1 MPPRRSPRS
10 PFSLAALGAAAVLAA
25 GLAASPA
32 SAKKPTVILGP
43 NSLGPCPGAPV
54 DPEPACPDDAIDP
67 DLVIQGQFP
76 LELMGSYVMLPF
88 EVPPGTTSVRVRYC
102 FEGDGHVVDLGLWE
116 ARVKKKPW
124 AVEQFRGWGGSS
136 HPDVTITPQGF
147 GAEEEYEASPKC
159 HVAGRTTRGF
169 LPGPIP
175 AGTWAAELGVG
186 AVVPADEGD
195 EDGLADWRVEIELS
209 EDLAFDDD
217 PYLPEP
223 YDATPANPNPGW
235 YAGDMHVHAEHSALG
250 DATMTETFD
259 FAFRSLD
266 DPLGGAGLDFIT
278 LSDYVTPS
286 GWGEIGR
293 YQKDHPGKLIIRS
306 SEVITYR
313 GHTNN
318 HASAR
323 YVDHRMGPVYELLLP
338 DARLKKLRGAQDP
351 KAIFKQVQAAGGWTQ
366 LNHVTTCPS
375 RTPTGEPDPF
385 CLRTCRGCPWDYAR
399 KETKPSRVDAVEIA
413 SGPPQLFAPTNVFT
427 VAAIAFWEELLDRG
441 ARIAA
446 VGSSD
451 SHHAGMP
458 ETALQSPIGKATTV
472 VFAEQLSEQ
481 GIAEGVRSGH
491 TYVKIFGNEVPDL
504 RLEAT
509 EAGSGDPPAIF
520 GDTIKGKSISFAAQ
534 VLGAAEPGL
543 ELLFVKD
550 GVETGRAPVPLGTSD
565 YAFLASG
572 PGRYRLELRRG
583 EQILVLTS
591 PIYVK
596 RKQ

>member
-1 MPPRRSPRS
+1 MPPRSPRLVVVL
-10 PFSLAALGAAAVLAA
+10 LAV
-25 GLAASPA
+25 GLAASAA
-32 SAKKPTVILGP
+32 SAKKPSVILGP

-54 DPEPACPDDAIDP
+54 DPEPPCADDAIEP
-67 DLVIQGQFP
+67 DLVVQGQFP

-88 EVPPGTTSVRVRYC
+88 EVPAGTTSVRVRYC

-116 ARVKKKPW
+116 ARVGKKPW
-124 AVEQFRGWGGSS
+124 SVEQFRGWGGSS

-147 GAEEEYEASPKC
+147 STQEEYEASPRC

-186 AVVPADEGD
+186 AVVPAEEGD

-209 EDLAFDDD
+209 DDPAFDD
-217 PYLPEP
+217 EP
-223 YDATPANPNPGW
+223 YAPASYDAAPANPAPGW

-259 FAFRSLD
+259 FAFRSLED
-266 DPLGGAGLDFIT
+266 GGAGLDFIT

-293 YQKDHPGKLIIRS
+293 YQADHPGKLIIRS

-318 HASAR
+318 HASLR

-338 DARLKKLRGAQDP
+338 EAKLKKLRGDQDP
-351 KAIFKQVQAAGGWTQ
+351 KAIFKQVREAGGWTQ

-385 CLRTCRGCPWDYAR
+385 CLRTCRGCPWDYAK
-399 KETKPSRVDAVEIA
+399 KETKPSRVDAIEIA
-413 SGPPQLFAPTNVFT
+413 SGPPQLFGPTNIFT
-427 VAAIAFWEELLDRG
+427 LTAIAFWEELLGRG
-441 ARIAA
+441 EQIAA

-458 ETALQSPIGKATTV
+458 ETPLQSPIGKATTV
-472 VFAEQLSEQ
+472 VFAQQLSEQ
-481 GIAEGVRSGH
+481 GIADGIRAGH
-491 TYVKIFGNEVPDL
+491 TYVKIFGNEMPDL

-509 EAGSGDPPAIF
+509 VAGSGDPPAIF
-520 GDTIKGKSISFAAQ
+520 GDTIKGKSVAFAAQ
-534 VLGAAEPGL
+534 VLGTEETGL
-543 ELLFVKD
+543 ELLVMKD
-550 GVETGRAPVPLGTSD
+550 GLEIDRVPVSLGTTD
-565 YAFLASG
+565 HAFTSSG

-596 RKQ
+596 GGK

>member
-1 MPPRRSPRS
+1 MASRLPR
-10 PFSLAALGAAAVLAA
+10 LALVAAAALLAGGLGGAAAR
-25 GLAASPA
+25 
-32 SAKKPTVILGP
+32 AKPSVNLGP
-43 NSLGPCPGAPV
+43 NSLGPCPGAPI
-54 DPEPACPDDAIDP
+54 EPPCPDDAIEP

-102 FEGDGHVVDLGLWE
+102 FEGDGHVVDLGLWQ
-116 ARVKKKPW
+116 ARDGKKPW
-124 AVEQFRGWGGSS
+124 GVEQFRGWGGSS

-147 GAEEEYEASPKC
+147 STEAEYEASPKC

-186 AVVPADEGD
+186 AVVPAAEGD

-209 EDLAFDDD
+209 DDPAFDD
-217 PYLPEP
+217 EP
-223 YDATPANPNPGW
+223 YAAATYDTAPANSAPNW

-250 DATMTETFD
+250 NATMTQTFD
-259 FAFRSLD
+259 YAFRSLEE
-266 DPLGGAGLDFIT
+266 GGAGLDFIT

-286 GWGEIGR
+286 AWGEIGR
-293 YQKDHPGKLIIRS
+293 YALPPGKLVIRS

-318 HASAR
+318 HASLR

-338 DARLKKLRGAQDP
+338 EGHLKRLRRDQDP
-351 KAIFKQVQAAGGWTQ
+351 RTIFKQVREAGGWTQ

-375 RTPTGEPDPF
+375 KNEAGEPDPF
-385 CLRTCRGCPWDYAR
+385 CLRTCRGCPWDYTR
-399 KETKPSRVDAVEIA
+399 KETKPSLVDAIEVA
-413 SGPPQLFAPTNVFT
+413 SGPPQLFGPTNVFT
-427 VAAIAFWEELLDRG
+427 LTAIAFWEDLLARG
-441 ARIAA
+441 EHIAA

-451 SHHAGMP
+451 DHLGGMP
-458 ETALQSPIGKATTV
+458 ETPLQSPIGKATTV
-472 VFAEQLSEQ
+472 VFAQELSEQ
-481 GIAEGVRSGH
+481 GIGDGVRAGH

-504 RLEAT
+504 RLEAMV
-509 EAGSGDPPAIF
+509 AGGGAAPAIF
-520 GDTIKGKSISFAAQ
+520 GDTVKGKSVDFAAQ
-534 VLGAAEPGL
+534 VLGTEEAGL
-543 ELLFVKD
+543 ELLVMKD
-550 GVETGRAPVPLGTSD
+550 GVEVDRVPVSLGTTD
-565 YAFLASG
+565 HAFTSSG

-596 RKQ
+596 GGK